1 MQLIATSQ
9 SKSNTFIF
17 VHAQENMNQPNPYLI
32 AICNHLEIQLGFKI
46 KNIADAHY
54 ASAQMA
60 ALKLH
65 ISPHTIARLFGIVKP
80 FRTPYKDTLN
90 ILARFVHYND
100 WEDFCDN
107 QTNIPFDP
115 NFFLTEASDGFSLA
129 VLELA
134 LARED
139 FKALELVLEKAKANE
154 NQAVLFTAA
163 ELIGAYIRKS
173 KKQKEL
179 LQLLADS
186 NIGHLFYY
194 ECYVDEDNDNNYFS
208 DALRHYYLPNVTNEC
223 RRLYVYCFIIS
234 QTAHKEQRLS
244 SYYTEFQKLTTQLDQ
259 KNCHFHELSRWI
271 ECLILIDGYN
281 GVLQNTWRNHVA
293 ELLALSVGYNAN
305 EKAWLLAR
313 PIKALL
319 LFGFKEELFNCGEL
333 NEVIDTLIKNQKKE
347 LHSIALYVLQLYWIR
362 KSMYFESKIV
372 YNPFRIHNILFQNE
386 SNEKTAIEF
395 AVASLFATGEN
406 KNILASN
413 LKEYC
418 KAKGVHWVIKL
429 LE

>member
-1 MQLIATSQ
+1 MQPSLYIIT
-9 SKSNTFIF
+9 
-17 VHAQENMNQPNPYLI
+17 
-32 AICNHLEIQLGFKI
+32 ICNQVETQLGFKI
-46 KNIADAHY
+46 KNIADAHN

-60 ALKLH
+60 VLKFH
-65 ISPHTIARLFGIVKP
+65 ISPHTIARLYSVVKP

-90 ILARFVHYND
+90 ILARFVNYHD

-129 VLELA
+129 MLQLTLA
-134 LARED
+134 NED
-139 FKALELVLEKAKANE
+139 FEALPVVLAKAKYNDDE
-154 NQAVLFTAA
+154 TIRFTAA

-194 ECYVDEDNDNNYFS
+194 ECYVDEDNEENYFS
-208 DALRHYYLPNVTNEC
+208 NALLHHYLPKVTNDY
-223 RRLYVYCFIIS
+223 RKLFVYCFIIS
-234 QTAHKEQRLS
+234 QRAHKEQKASPLIQ
-244 SYYTEFQKLTTQLDQ
+244 EFQKLTTQLDQ

-281 GVLQNTWRNHVA
+281 GVLQNTWKLHVA
-293 ELLALSVGYNAN
+293 ELIALSAGCHAN
-305 EKAWLLAR
+305 EKTWMLAR

-347 LHSIALYVLQLYWIR
+347 LHSIALYVLQLYWIS
-362 KSMYFESKIV
+362 KSMYFGSKMI

-406 KNILASN
+406 KNILNSN
-413 LKEYC
+413 LKGYC
-418 KAKGVHWVIKL
+418 EGKGVNWVLKL
-429 LE
+429 TD

>member
-1 MQLIATSQ
+1 MMQPSLYIIT
-9 SKSNTFIF
+9 
-17 VHAQENMNQPNPYLI
+17 
-32 AICNHLEIQLGFKI
+32 ICNQVETQLGFKI
-46 KNIADAHY
+46 KNIADAHN

-60 ALKLH
+60 VLKLH
-65 ISPHTIARLFGIVKP
+65 ISPYTIARLYGVVKP

-90 ILARFVHYND
+90 ILARFVNYDD

-129 VLELA
+129 MLQLTLA
-134 LARED
+134 NED
-139 FKALELVLEKAKANE
+139 FDGLPVVLAKAKHNDDE
-154 NQAVLFTAA
+154 TIRFTAA

-179 LQLLADS
+179 LQLMAES
-186 NIGHLFYY
+186 TIGQLFYY
-194 ECYVDEDNDNNYFS
+194 ECYVDEDNEENYFS
-208 DALRHYYLPNVTNEC
+208 DALRQYYLPNLSKEYKK
-223 RRLYVYCFIIS
+223 LFVYCFIIS

-244 SYYTEFQKLTTQLDQ
+244 TYHKEFQNLTAQLDQ

-281 GVLQNTWRNHVA
+281 GVLQNTWKLNVA
-293 ELLALSVGYNAN
+293 ELIALSAGCHAN
-305 EKAWLLAR
+305 EKTWMLAR

-386 SNEKTAIEF
+386 SYEKTAIEF

-406 KNILASN
+406 KSILASN
-413 LKEYC
+413 LKRYC
-418 KAKGVHWVIKL
+418 EAKGVHWVIKL

>member
-1 MQLIATSQ
+1 MQPSLYIIT
-9 SKSNTFIF
+9 
-17 VHAQENMNQPNPYLI
+17 
-32 AICNHLEIQLGFKI
+32 ICNQVETQLGFKI
-46 KNIADAHY
+46 KNIADAHN

-60 ALKLH
+60 VLKLH
-65 ISPHTIARLFGIVKP
+65 ISPYTIARLYGVVKP

-90 ILARFVHYND
+90 ILARFVNYDD

-129 VLELA
+129 MLQLTLA
-134 LARED
+134 NED
-139 FKALELVLEKAKANE
+139 FDGLPVVLAKAKHNDDE
-154 NQAVLFTAA
+154 TIRFTAA

-179 LQLLADS
+179 LQLMAES
-186 NIGHLFYY
+186 TIGQLFYY
-194 ECYVDEDNDNNYFS
+194 ECYVDEDNEENYFS
-208 DALRHYYLPNVTNEC
+208 DALRQYYLPNLSKEYKK
-223 RRLYVYCFIIS
+223 LFVYCFIIS

-244 SYYTEFQKLTTQLDQ
+244 TYHKEFQNLTAQLDQ

-281 GVLQNTWRNHVA
+281 GVLQNTWKLNVA
-293 ELLALSVGYNAN
+293 ELIALSAGCHAN
-305 EKAWLLAR
+305 EKTWMLAR

-386 SNEKTAIEF
+386 SYEKTAIEF

-406 KNILASN
+406 KSILASN
-413 LKEYC
+413 LKRYC
-418 KAKGVHWVIKL
+418 EAKGVHWVIKL